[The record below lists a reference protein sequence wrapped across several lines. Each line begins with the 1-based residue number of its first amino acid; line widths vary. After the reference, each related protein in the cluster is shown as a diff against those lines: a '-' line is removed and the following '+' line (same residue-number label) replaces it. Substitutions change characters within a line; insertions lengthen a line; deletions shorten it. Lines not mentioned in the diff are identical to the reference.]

1 MRVFRRDDVHERRQP
16 AGFERA
22 PRLAK
27 ASADVAPMVGA
38 VTGRHD
44 VESGLRPRQRLDGP
58 LPRFEIGEPAPRR
71 FGGDRCD
78 HRRAEVVGDD
88 ALTPPRQQK
97 RQMSAATAE
106 VERHGLRPR
115 ADQAFEVVEILAA
128 RMHGAGDVG
137 LGARTE
143 LIGDD
148 GIVGS

>member
-1 MRVFRRDDVHERRQP
+1 
-16 AGFERA
+16 
-22 PRLAK
+22 
-27 ASADVAPMVGA
+27 
-38 VTGRHD
+38 
-44 VESGLRPRQRLDGP
+44 
-58 LPRFEIGEPAPRR
+58 
-71 FGGDRCD
+71 
-78 HRRAEVVGDD
+78 
-88 ALTPPRQQK
+88 
-97 RQMSAATAE
+97 MSAATAE